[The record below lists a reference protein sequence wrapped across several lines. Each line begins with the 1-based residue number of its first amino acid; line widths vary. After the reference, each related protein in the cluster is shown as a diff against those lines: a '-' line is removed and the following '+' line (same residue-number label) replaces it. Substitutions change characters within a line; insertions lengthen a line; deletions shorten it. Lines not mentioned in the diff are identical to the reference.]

1 MHRLFG
7 KKKEVAPPPSL
18 EDTSANI
25 DTRVEALDKKIAGLN
40 KELKVYQTQIA
51 KAKGSTKQNLQR
63 RAMDI
68 LKRKRMYEGQRDQL
82 SGQQFNLDQTVFA
95 LETVKDSHT
104 TIAAMQAASKQ
115 LKTEHAKID
124 IDKIEDMND
133 DLTDMFED
141 MNEVSEALGRNF
153 GVPDDIDEDELDAEL
168 ACLGDEFEEEFDE
181 EVTNPSY
188 MQESGMPH
196 VPMTTPVTQQP
207 QELTTDSKVDEFGLP
222 VQNVA

>member
-1 MHRLFG
+1 MI
-7 KKKEVAPPPSL
+7 VPPPSL
-18 EDTSANI
+18 EDTSAGI
-25 DTRVEALDKKIAGLN
+25 DTRVDAIDKKIAGLN

-51 KAKGSTKQNLQR
+51 KSKGAAKQNLQK
-63 RAMDI
+63 RAMDL

-82 SGQQFNLDQTVFA
+82 AGQQFNLDQTVFA
-95 LETVKDSHT
+95 LESVKDSHT

-115 LKTEHAKID
+115 LKKEHGKID

-133 DLTDMFED
+133 DLADMFED
-141 MNEVSEALGRNF
+141 MNEVSEALGRSF

-181 EVTNPSY
+181 EVSNPSY
-188 MQESGMPH
+188 MQDSGMPH
-196 VPMTTPVTQQP
+196 VPVSRPSVNERTQEQV
-207 QELTTDSKVDEFGLP
+207 TTDSTVDEFGLP